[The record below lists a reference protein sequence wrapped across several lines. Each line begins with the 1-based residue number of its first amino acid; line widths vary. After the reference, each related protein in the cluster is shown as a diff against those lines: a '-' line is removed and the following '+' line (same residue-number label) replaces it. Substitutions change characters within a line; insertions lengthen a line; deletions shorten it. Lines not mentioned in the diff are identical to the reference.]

1 MASAP
6 APDHTGNTL
15 KKSKYKHFGDEDKDD
30 FDNESLSD
38 LDIFNELSSK
48 LVDLFK
54 KQDEENKTYKYI
66 IIPQGVEEV
75 DKQELYEMAK
85 SASLQGQLKIWKNYK
100 IEDKEKRE
108 KTRKLILFTTK
119 LLEDNSKY
127 TYKGST
133 WQIRKWMTKEQLDEK
148 YRQLALQNEENKKK
162 YEERQRRQREWE
174 KNQELWKKKQEEI
187 QKRKEQ
193 GIRKIRLAMINV
205 YNLPQIFNKEILIE
219 IGRTLGDCVSI
230 RYPNED
236 DLSYGAVTFYFKKV
250 YSDIDEGKYIHI
262 GRMRIKYVIPKW
274 VYDAQDIFYIERP
287 ENYRD
292 LIIPDDKILDRKAK
306 TPIFT
311 EKISENEKV
320 LDKYN
325 YTKNQSNE
333 VKNSK
338 ENKENEPNNEIQ
350 KDINMEDI
358 KMNEEDDNKSN
369 ESSNDSTKIVSNN
382 IEENIVKKNNT
393 ASNNPMEKS
402 QMINEKITE
411 GSDLLKDLT
420 NVLPK
425 SIIIENM
432 TPATRNVTTNSTTPL
447 RSGDTMNNPLMSSS
461 ILTNQTKKTNV
472 DHNKEVSKGKSPL
485 VSPSGK
491 KNSSDNKLKR
501 LSSIHTTKVIQTANT
516 SNSKSKNLENT
527 QNKLTNIDNSTK
539 TTTKKRPLMEVIT
552 PEKETNKIQR
562 LLSPNTQQNT
572 I

>member
-262 GRMRIKYVIPKW
+262 GRMRIKYIIPKW
-274 VYDAQDIFYIERP
+274 VYDAQDIFYVERP

-306 TPIFT
+306 VPIFT
-311 EKISENEKV
+311 EKINENQNQNQNEKI
-320 LDKYN
+320 LDKFN
-325 YTKNQSNE
+325 YTKTKTINNQ
-333 VKNSK
+333 
-338 ENKENEPNNEIQ
+338 
-350 KDINMEDI
+350 
-358 KMNEEDDNKSN
+358 KSN
-369 ESSNDSTKIVSNN
+369 EDKENMKMADNVVIDKIHTNNQMEDDQITSSDSEDNDGVIVQKVQEQEKQNNVKINN
-382 IEENIVKKNNT
+382 QINKNLNNT
-393 ASNNPMEKS
+393 KVSPIQRIENFLSFLPG
-402 QMINEKITE
+402 KITQ
-411 GSDLLKDLT
+411 SPFAVKAI
-420 NVLPK
+420 NQAV
-425 SIIIENM
+425 
-432 TPATRNVTTNSTTPL
+432 TPL
-447 RSGDTMNNPLMSSS
+447 RAQQEANKQQSRTQKVVPNPLAELVDQNKSKIQQKDKSRLKSLNSMSNKT
-461 ILTNQTKKTNV
+461 IETKKDT
-472 DHNKEVSKGKSPL
+472 S
-485 VSPSGK
+485 
-491 KNSSDNKLKR
+491 NSTQSNKLKR
-501 LSSIHTTKVIQTANT
+501 NRSSTDLTPD
-516 SNSKSKNLENT
+516 KS
-527 QNKLTNIDNSTK
+527 
-539 TTTKKRPLMEVIT
+539 
-552 PEKETNKIQR
+552 TNKEQR
-562 LLSPNTQQNT
+562 TQSPVNTGDC
-572 I
+572 